1 MDIQIRHSEKSD
13 FLAIKK
19 IYEQTSCFAGTLQLP
34 YPSEDLWQKRLENW
48 PDNVHSLVALIDGI
62 ICGQTNIEAFTSPRR
77 KHVANLGMGIS
88 EAYQGKGVGSKLLEA
103 ILDLATNWLAI
114 TRIELEVYTDNQ
126 AGIAL
131 YKNFGF
137 CIEGTGKSYA
147 FRNGEYV
154 DVYFMAKVT
163 T

>member
-1 MDIQIRHSEKSD
+1 MNIQIRHSEKPD

-48 PDNVHSLVALIDGI
+48 PDNVHSLVALIDDK
-62 ICGQTNIEAFTSPRR
+62 ICGQINIEAFTSPRR

-88 EAYQGKGVGSKLLEA
+88 EAYQGKGVGSKLLES
-103 ILDLATNWLAI
+103 ILDLAINWLAI

-131 YKNFGF
+131 YKKFGF
-137 CIEGTGKSYA
+137 CIEGTAKSYA